1 MTPSP
6 EIQRQFLIECL
17 ATDLAHI
24 LTDEQGYEME
34 HALDVIYNSE
44 TFQKLENPKTRLY
57 YQSTAYLQDMLE
69 EELSS
74 STEF

>member
-24 LTDEQGYEME
+24 LTDELGYDMN
-34 HALDVIYNSE
+34 HALDVIYNSD
-44 TFQKLENPKTRLY
+44 TFQKLENPQTNLY
-57 YQSTAYLQDMLE
+57 YQSTTYLYDMLE
-69 EELSS
+69 EELATSAI
-74 STEF
+74 